1 MIGPRPRVGVGHRRG
16 RCIATLA
23 LLLVLVAAPQRAV
36 RADDDPFS
44 ATVTVDATSDTVAKA
59 RDLARI
65 DGQRRALTA
74 VADRLAGGPGTA
86 KLPKLSD
93 TQITDLVASFE
104 VANEK
109 MSPVRYVADYTF
121 HFRAAEVRKLL
132 QTAGITITEPNA
144 AGDAGN
150 NPTDT
155 GVKAVVVLPVYQT
168 SERATLWDEPNPWRQ
183 AWTQRAGA
191 GAGTGTRL
199 VVPAGD
205 AGDALAIDA
214 EKARAGDAGALAA
227 IARKNGADE
236 VLVMLAAQRSGD
248 PGGLD
253 VTVKRYRLGQL
264 VDTHADAVDANPG
277 EAQPALFRRAAD
289 TIAGDISSGWKNVKE
304 PGAGSQ
310 ARLVATLQIN
320 GLDDWLKLRDRLA
333 ALPTVRKIDVK
344 SLSRQEAT
352 IEIQYAG
359 TIEQLKASL
368 AGINLD
374 LQGSDPNWR
383 LARSGA
389 R

>member
-1 MIGPRPRVGVGHRRG
+1 MIGLRPGVGAGYRRG
-16 RCIATLA
+16 GRIAALA

-44 ATVTVDATSDTVAKA
+44 ATVAVDATSDTVAKA

-74 VADRLAGGPGTA
+74 VAERLTGGPGTA

-109 MSPVRYVADYTF
+109 MSAVRYVADYTF
-121 HFRAAEVRKLL
+121 HFRAADVRKLL

-144 AGDAGN
+144 AGDAGS

-155 GVKAVVVLPVYQT
+155 GIKAIVVLPVYQT

-183 AWTQRAGA
+183 VWTQRT
-191 GAGTGTRL
+191 GTSAGTRL

-214 EKARAGDAGALAA
+214 DKARAGDAGALAA

-264 VDTHADAVDANPG
+264 VDTHADSVDANPG
-277 EAQPALFRRAAD
+277 EAQSPLFRRAAD
-289 TIAGDISSGWKNVKE
+289 TIASDINSGWKNVKE
-304 PGAGSQ
+304 PGAGSP
-310 ARLVATLQIN
+310 ARLVATLPIN
-320 GLDDWLKLRDRLA
+320 GLDDWLKLRDRIA
-333 ALPTVRKIDVK
+333 ALPAVRKIDVK
-344 SLSRQEAT
+344 SLSRQEAA

-359 TIEQLKASL
+359 TIDQLKTSL

-374 LQGSDPNWR
+374 LQGNEPNWR
-383 LARSGA
+383 LARSGGV

>member
-1 MIGPRPRVGVGHRRG
+1 MIGPWPRIGAGNRKGRRV
-16 RCIATLA
+16 AAVA
-23 LLLVLVAAPQRAV
+23 LLLVLVAAPQHAV

-65 DGQRRALTA
+65 DGKRRALTA
-74 VADRLAGGPGTA
+74 VVERLAGGPGAA
-86 KLPKLSD
+86 KLPKLGD

-109 MSPVRYVADYTF
+109 MSAVRYVADYTF
-121 HFRAAEVRKLL
+121 HFRATDVRRLV
-132 QTAGITITEPNA
+132 QSAGITITEPNA
-144 AGDAGN
+144 AGDAGS
-150 NPTDT
+150 NPTDS
-155 GVKAVVVLPVYQT
+155 GIKAVVVLPVYQT

-191 GAGTGTRL
+191 STGARL
-199 VVPAGD
+199 VVPPGD
-205 AGDALAIDA
+205 AADALAIDA
-214 EKARAGDAGALAA
+214 DKARAGDAGALAA

-236 VLVMLAAQRSGD
+236 VLVVLAVQRNGD

-253 VTVKRYRLGQL
+253 ISVKRYRLGQL
-264 VDTHADAVDANPG
+264 VDTHADSVDTNPG
-277 EAQPALFRRAAD
+277 EAQSALFRRAAE
-289 TIAGDISSGWKNVKE
+289 TIAGDISGGWKNVKE
-304 PGAGSQ
+304 PGIGSQ
-310 ARLVATLQIN
+310 TRLVATLPIN

-383 LARSGA
+383 LSRSGA

>member
-1 MIGPRPRVGVGHRRG
+1 
-16 RCIATLA
+16 
-23 LLLVLVAAPQRAV
+23 
-36 RADDDPFS
+36 
-44 ATVTVDATSDTVAKA
+44 
-59 RDLARI
+59 
-65 DGQRRALTA
+65 
-74 VADRLAGGPGTA
+74 
-86 KLPKLSD
+86 LPKLSD

-109 MSPVRYVADYTF
+109 MSAVRYVADYTF
-121 HFRAAEVRKLL
+121 HFRAADVRKLL

-155 GVKAVVVLPVYQT
+155 GVKAVVLLPVYQT

-183 AWTQRAGA
+183 AWAQRT
-191 GAGTGTRL
+191 GTSAGTRL

-214 EKARAGDAGALAA
+214 DKARAGDAGALAA

-248 PGGLD
+248 LGGLD

-264 VDTHADAVDANPG
+264 VDTHSDSVDASPG
-277 EAQPALFRRAAD
+277 EAQSALFRRAAD

-310 ARLVATLQIN
+310 ARLVATLPIN

-333 ALPTVRKIDVK
+333 ALPTVRKIEVK

-359 TIEQLKASL
+359 SIDQLKASL
-368 AGINLD
+368 AGVNLD
-374 LQGSDPNWR
+374 LQGSEPNWR
-383 LARSGA
+383 LARSGGA

>member
-1 MIGPRPRVGVGHRRG
+1 
-16 RCIATLA
+16 
-23 LLLVLVAAPQRAV
+23 
-36 RADDDPFS
+36 
-44 ATVTVDATSDTVAKA
+44 
-59 RDLARI
+59 
-65 DGQRRALTA
+65 
-74 VADRLAGGPGTA
+74 
-86 KLPKLSD
+86 
-93 TQITDLVASFE
+93 VASFE

-109 MSPVRYVADYTF
+109 MSAVRYVADYTF
-121 HFRAAEVRKLL
+121 HFRAADVRKLL

-144 AGDAGN
+144 AGDAGS

-155 GVKAVVVLPVYQT
+155 GIKAIVVLPVYQT

-183 AWTQRAGA
+183 VWTQRT
-191 GAGTGTRL
+191 GTSAGTRL

-214 EKARAGDAGALAA
+214 DKARAGDAGALAA

-264 VDTHADAVDANPG
+264 VDTHADSVDANPG
-277 EAQPALFRRAAD
+277 EAQSPLFRRAAD
-289 TIAGDISSGWKNVKE
+289 TIASDINSGWKNVKE
-304 PGAGSQ
+304 PGAGSP
-310 ARLVATLQIN
+310 ARLVATLPIN
-320 GLDDWLKLRDRLA
+320 GLDDWLKLRDRIA
-333 ALPTVRKIDVK
+333 ALPAVRKIDVK
-344 SLSRQEAT
+344 SLSRQEAA

-359 TIEQLKASL
+359 TIDQLKTSL

-374 LQGSDPNWR
+374 LQGNEPNWR
-383 LARSGA
+383 LARSGGV

>member
-1 MIGPRPRVGVGHRRG
+1 MIGPRPRVGAGYRRG
-16 RCIATLA
+16 RRIAALA
-23 LLLVLVAAPQRAV
+23 LLLVLVAAPQRAAP
-36 RADDDPFS
+36 ADDDPFS
-44 ATVTVDATSDTVAKA
+44 ATVAVDATSDTVAKA

-74 VADRLAGGPGTA
+74 VAERLTGGPGTA

-109 MSPVRYVADYTF
+109 MSAVRYVADYTF
-121 HFRAAEVRKLL
+121 HFRAADVRKLL

-144 AGDAGN
+144 AGDAGS

-155 GVKAVVVLPVYQT
+155 GIKAIVVLPVYQT

-183 AWTQRAGA
+183 VWTQRT
-191 GAGTGTRL
+191 GTSAGTRL

-214 EKARAGDAGALAA
+214 DKARAGDAGALAA

-277 EAQPALFRRAAD
+277 EAQSPLFRRAAD
-289 TIAGDISSGWKNVKE
+289 TIASDINSGWKNVKE
-304 PGAGSQ
+304 PGAGSP
-310 ARLVATLQIN
+310 ARLVATLPIN
-320 GLDDWLKLRDRLA
+320 GLDDWLKLRDRIA
-333 ALPTVRKIDVK
+333 ALPAVRKIDVK
-344 SLSRQEAT
+344 SLSRQEAA

-359 TIEQLKASL
+359 TIDQLKTSL

-374 LQGSDPNWR
+374 LQGNEPNWR
-383 LARSGA
+383 LARSGGV

>member
-1 MIGPRPRVGVGHRRG
+1 MIGPRPRVGAGYRRG
-16 RCIATLA
+16 RRIAALA
-23 LLLVLVAAPQRAV
+23 LLLVLVAAPQRAAP
-36 RADDDPFS
+36 ADDDPFS
-44 ATVTVDATSDTVAKA
+44 ATVAVDATSDTVAKA

-74 VADRLAGGPGTA
+74 VAERLTGGPGTA

-109 MSPVRYVADYTF
+109 MSAVRYVADYTF
-121 HFRAAEVRKLL
+121 HFRAADVRKLL

-144 AGDAGN
+144 AGDAGS

-155 GVKAVVVLPVYQT
+155 GIKAIVVLPVYQT

-183 AWTQRAGA
+183 VWTQRT
-191 GAGTGTRL
+191 GTSAGTRL

-214 EKARAGDAGALAA
+214 DKARAGDAGALAA

-264 VDTHADAVDANPG
+264 VDTHADSVDANPG
-277 EAQPALFRRAAD
+277 EAQSPLFRRAAD
-289 TIAGDISSGWKNVKE
+289 TIASDINSGWKNVKE
-304 PGAGSQ
+304 PGAGSP
-310 ARLVATLQIN
+310 ARLVATLPIN
-320 GLDDWLKLRDRLA
+320 GLDDWLKLRDRIA
-333 ALPTVRKIDVK
+333 ALPAVRKIDVK
-344 SLSRQEAT
+344 SLSRQEAA

-359 TIEQLKASL
+359 TIDQLKTSL

-374 LQGSDPNWR
+374 LQGNEPNWR
-383 LARSGA
+383 LARSGGV

>member
-1 MIGPRPRVGVGHRRG
+1 MIGPQPRVGAGHRRG
-16 RCIATLA
+16 RRIAALA
-23 LLLVLVAAPQRAV
+23 LLIVAFAAPDRAA

-74 VADRLAGGPGTA
+74 IVDRLTGGPGTA

-109 MSPVRYVADYTF
+109 MSAVRYVADYTF

-132 QTAGITITEPNA
+132 QTAGITIEPNT

-155 GVKAVVVLPVYQT
+155 GAKAVVVVLPVYQT

-183 AWTQRAGA
+183 AWTQRS
-191 GAGTGTRL
+191 GTSAGTRL

-214 EKARAGDAGALAA
+214 DKARAGDAGALAA

-253 VTVKRYRLGQL
+253 ITVKRYRLGQL
-264 VDTHADAVDANPG
+264 VDSHADSVDANPG
-277 EAQPALFRRAAD
+277 EVQAALFRRAAD
-289 TIAGDISSGWKNVKE
+289 TIASDITSGWKNVKE

-310 ARLVATLQIN
+310 TRLVATLPIN
-320 GLDDWLKLRDRLA
+320 GLDDWLKLRDRIA

-359 TIEQLKASL
+359 TIDELKASL
-368 AGINLD
+368 GGIDLN
-374 LQGSDPNWR
+374 LQGSESNWR
-383 LARSGA
+383 LARSGGA